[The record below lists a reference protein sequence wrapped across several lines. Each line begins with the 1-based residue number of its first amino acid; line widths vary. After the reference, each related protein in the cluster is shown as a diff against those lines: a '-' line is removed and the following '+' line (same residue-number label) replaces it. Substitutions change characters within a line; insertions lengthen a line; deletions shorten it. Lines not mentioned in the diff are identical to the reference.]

1 MNRIFLTIILVTFI
15 SKGISAQDAPSF
27 DEFVKENSWYVSNV
41 PTEKLSDP
49 KNKIGEIGFEPFSFE
64 MIPFEMV
71 DQKFQYFIIADGD
84 RMLVLKPMNLV
95 RREFKELEQ

>member
-1 MNRIFLTIILVTFI
+1 MIRIFLTIILVTFI

-64 MIPFEMV
+64 MIPFEID
-71 DQKFQYFIIADGD
+71 DQKFNE
-84 RMLVLKPMNLV
+84 MS
-95 RREFKELEQ
+95 ELAQTNAKSSFLHRSKKVKKQS